1 MASALRRLGVFLFC
15 FGAIA
20 VVAGLVP
27 VSLALASEKR
37 EQTWLAVAMIGGL
50 LVVCGLVM
58 DFLGSQAVRD
68 QQVQQQ
74 ASTGVPVAGQ
84 YEDPRPPTMRLS
96 SAPKGAK
103 GYREDLMA

>member
-20 VVAGLVP
+20 VVVGLVP
-27 VSLALASEKR
+27 VGLAVVDQRK
-37 EQTWLAVAMIGGL
+37 EQTWLAVSVVGGL

-58 DFLGSQAVRD
+58 DFLGSQTIRES
-68 QQVQQQ
+68 QQQ
-74 ASTGVPVAGQ
+74 PTSKTTFEEPK
-84 YEDPRPPTMRLS
+84 PPAMRLS
-96 SAPKGAK
+96 ASPKGTK